1 MKFVI
6 GEVTQPLIG
15 GCLKDYD
22 HTLDVVS
29 TPGNSYRLSIGLA
42 NVTKR
47 RTGLGFCVAEVTC
60 HRTLS
65 AEFSLNLREVSIKQG
80 AHYLTASRFWPGHVQ

>member
-22 HTLDVVS
+22 HTLDVVFAS
-29 TPGNSYRLSIGLA
+29 GDSYLVGFGLA
-42 NVTKR
+42 NVAER
-47 RTGLGFCVAEVTC
+47 RTGLGLCVAEVTC

-65 AEFSLNLREVSIKQG
+65 AKLCLDLREVSIKQG
-80 AHYLTASRFWPGHVQ
+80 AHSLTARRFWPGHVQ